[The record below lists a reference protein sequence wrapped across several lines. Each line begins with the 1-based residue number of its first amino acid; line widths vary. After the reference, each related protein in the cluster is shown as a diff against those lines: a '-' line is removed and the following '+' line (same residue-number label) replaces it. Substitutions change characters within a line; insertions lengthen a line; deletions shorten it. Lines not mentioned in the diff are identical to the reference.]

1 MGTLPQTTGG
11 FYDIL
16 VKKRNGSTETPG
28 SDNTAGNQ
36 VYRFDGEQYSP
47 ES

>member
-1 MGTLPQTTGG
+1 
-11 FYDIL
+11 
-16 VKKRNGSTETPG
+16 VKKRNGGTETPD
-28 SDNTAGNQ
+28 SDDTAVNQ